1 MPEFLTQEEI
11 DSLLQ
16 AAQQEALGVDQ
27 RMRQD
32 VVSYDFRR
40 PNRISKNQLRSIQNL
55 HETFAET
62 LSYYFVSKLQ
72 TVATVNVTSVDQLF
86 YSEYIL
92 SVTNPNCLYVFDIEG
107 ADGAGVLEIS
117 PPLGANAYRA
127 IARWDSRTAT
137 EAPLD
142 YTD

>member
-92 SVTNPNCLYVFDIEG
+92 SVTNQTASTCSTSRVPTAQG
-107 ADGAGVLEIS
+107 S
-117 PPLGANAYRA
+117 WKS
-127 IARWDSRTAT
+127 ARHWR
-137 EAPLD
+137 
-142 YTD
+142 